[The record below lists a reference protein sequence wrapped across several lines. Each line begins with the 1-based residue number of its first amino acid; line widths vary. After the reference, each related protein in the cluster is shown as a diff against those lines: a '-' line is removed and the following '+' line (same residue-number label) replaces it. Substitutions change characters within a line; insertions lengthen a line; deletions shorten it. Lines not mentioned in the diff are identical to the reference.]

1 MLVYLDSSAIVK
13 RYIKEAGT
21 EIMDLVFEDAET
33 GRIKL
38 FFSIWNVGEVLG
50 IFDRYKRR
58 KLMSEGE
65 LKGAV
70 GKFTNEFTKLATLRY
85 LDVVPLYTNIIVDA
99 IKLILEYHVYEADA
113 IQMVSSKDSNCVL
126 FLTAD
131 RKLVKVARS
140 IGINAFDVEKE
151 GEKIKD
157 FVESC
162 N

>member
-1 MLVYLDSSAIVK
+1 
-13 RYIKEAGT
+13 
-21 EIMDLVFEDAET
+21 
-33 GRIKL
+33 
-38 FFSIWNVGEVLG
+38 
-50 IFDRYKRR
+50 
-58 KLMSEGE
+58 MSEGE